1 AEPWERRELAP
12 LPPPDE
18 PPPESV
24 ETNSP
29 TAEPSASSVEPSAMT
44 AQPVPTPDLPAGIK
58 KFKTTFHVKI
68 EGKTRIFPIK
78 LYGDKLAARKAAVT
92 FQQRVTRMLTRCE
105 VMKGQARI

>member
-1 AEPWERRELAP
+1 MGCLIQK
-12 LPPPDE
+12 LCFPPYQAL
-18 PPPESV
+18 PESRRF
-24 ETNSP
+24 
-29 TAEPSASSVEPSAMT
+29 
-44 AQPVPTPDLPAGIK
+44 Q
-58 KFKTTFHVKI
+58 VKI